1 MNELIKSDYKKKL
14 LKKFK
19 IKVPYGNNIIPND
32 YNMQQRQGKIPLESA
47 VLWLYEKQ
55 HSCNSVFTKRDMINS

>member
-1 MNELIKSDYKKKL
+1 MMTLCYLPRATWDLNYVIALKLLEMNELIKSDYKKKL

-32 YNMQQRQGKIPLESA
+32 YNMQ
-47 VLWLYEKQ
+47 
-55 HSCNSVFTKRDMINS
+55 